1 MSVDSRTLS
10 VTKYQCFCAM
20 MAALGSVNF
29 GWNIGVIN
37 IPGDVISNC
46 VTGEKHY
53 NGPFPSC
60 IPTESTIWG
69 VAVGCFAIGALIG
82 TIAGN
87 PISDRYGRKFVL
99 TWGPLLALVGG
110 VLLSTTTSL
119 GQLIVGRLFVGFAA
133 GFCNGAL
140 SVYVGEITT
149 PKARDI
155 LGGTLQLATNVG
167 ILLANAVSLGLA
179 KPPLWRILF
188 GITGVIGVA
197 TTLLFPIC
205 VESPKWLVSR
215 GRVEEARAA
224 LIKLRKGADIEQELQ
239 DMVDDDAKAQ
249 ARAEEAPKVNVMDL
263 ILGRT
268 PDNLRHQFIVVC
280 MLMFFQQM
288 SGINAVIFYS
298 TQIFNRTTKDDP
310 SQIPTTAQ
318 ILSCVI
324 SIVAAIFTFVGMLL
338 GARFGRRTLM
348 LLSHGTMALFSM
360 LMAVGSIKGID
371 GLVITMVFLYNVFFN
386 FGVGPLPWA
395 AAAEMTPAYAMSAMA
410 AIGGA
415 VNYLFTFAIGVY
427 FSPMQEAMGDYT
439 FFFFMGFNIAAFVF
453 CFFFLP
459 ETKGLKVEDVV
470 AVHSVGLHCV
480 LGSRYQIRA
489 SKDNDDSEKAEYA

>member
-1 MSVDSRTLS
+1 QV
-10 VTKYQCFCAM
+10 FCSM

-46 VTGEKHY
+46 VTGERHY
-53 NGPFPSC
+53 YGPFPSC

-69 VAVGCFAIGALIG
+69 VAVGCFALGALVG
-82 TIAGN
+82 TVAGN
-87 PISDRYGRKFVL
+87 PISDKFGRKFVL
-99 TWGPLLALVGG
+99 TWGPLFALVGG
-110 VLLSTTTSL
+110 LLLATTTTL
-119 GQLIVGRLFVGFAA
+119 AQLIIGRLFVGFAA

-149 PKARDI
+149 PKARDV

-167 ILLANAVSLGLA
+167 ILLANVLSLGLS
-179 KPPLWRILF
+179 KPPLWRVLFSFTGIF
-188 GITGVIGVA
+188 GIA

-224 LIKLRKGADIEQELQ
+224 LLKLRKDADIEQELQ
-239 DMVDDDAKAQ
+239 EMVDDDAKEK
-249 ARAEEAPKVNVMDL
+249 ARATEVPKVNVMDL

-268 PDNLRHQFIVVC
+268 PDNLRHQFVVVC
-280 MLMFFQQM
+280 MLMFFQQL

-310 SQIPTTAQ
+310 ANIPTLAQ

-395 AAAEMTPAYAMSAMA
+395 AASEMTPAYAMSAMA
-410 AIGGA
+410 AVGGA
-415 VNYLFTFAIGVY
+415 VNYAFTFAIGV
-427 FSPMQEAMGDYT
+427 FFPPMQEGLGDYT
-439 FFFFMGFNIAAFVF
+439 FFFFMGFNIAAFIF

-470 AVHSVGLHCV
+470 
-480 LGSRYQIRA
+480 
-489 SKDNDDSEKAEYA
+489 